1 MDENNK
7 RPKLYVVGESENGI
21 TEIPDDSGRKRAD
34 EAKRKIARNIKR
46 IDKNRSFN
54 NVSLSPVACG
64 IIVALI
70 FILVYIVADI
80 SSGGF
85 IYTANGRFVS
95 LFADKTSKNFSVST
109 NSDDVYEFDSYKNEL
124 VLLTENGI
132 SFIDKSGKVSA
143 SQQYSYSSPSV
154 EISGDN
160 VAVYDR
166 SNTAFSLMNNKKI
179 YYQNKSEKRIIDF
192 AMSEKSNYAVAVK
205 DEKAKSILYGY
216 DSRGNVIYQWNCP
229 KGYISDVIITPSG
242 GKVAVTVIDA
252 VNAVLC
258 STIYILD
265 FEYNSAYAQFDYNGE
280 TVLGT
285 KFLTDRKI
293 QVITDKNVYCI
304 SGKEQKVAYEYGTS
318 DICYRDFSNR
328 YTAVIT
334 KDYSHDD
341 LYTLTVFGSN
351 GKLKSTVQLEG
362 KVRGL
367 SAADKSIAVLFSDKT
382 ETYSGRC
389 KLVGTVGNINHY
401 DDIVLIGNF
410 VYVLSSDS
418 IKKYPA
424 YGSVENIVI
433 EEETA

>member
-1 MDENNK
+1 MDDNNK
-7 RPKLYVVGESENGI
+7 RPRLYVVGESDDGI
-21 TEIPDDSGRKRAD
+21 TEIPDDSGRKRTD

-46 IDKNRSFN
+46 IDENRRGNFAG
-54 NVSLSPVACG
+54 LSPVACG
-64 IIVALI
+64 IIIALI
-70 FILVYIVADI
+70 FILIYVVADI
-80 SSGGF
+80 STGGF
-85 IYTANGRFVS
+85 IYNANGRFVS
-95 LFADKTSKNFSVST
+95 LFADKTSDNFSVSI
-109 NSDDVYEFDSYKNEL
+109 NSDDVYEFDSYKNEIL
-124 VLLTENGI
+124 LLTENGI
-132 SFIDKSGKVSA
+132 SFIGKSGEVSA

-154 EISGDN
+154 EINGDN

-166 SNTAFSLMNNKKI
+166 SNTSFSLMNNKKI
-179 YYQNKSEKRIIDF
+179 YYQDKFDNRIIDF
-192 AMSEKSNYAVAVK
+192 AISEKSNYAIAVK

-216 DSRGNVIYQWNCP
+216 DARGNIIYQWNCP

-265 FEYNSAYAQFDYNGE
+265 FEYDSAYAQFDYTGE

-285 KFLTDRKI
+285 KFLNNRKI
-293 QVITDKNVYCI
+293 QVVTDKNVYCI
-304 SGKEQKVAYEYGTS
+304 SGKEQKVSYEYGTS
-318 DICYRDFSNR
+318 DICYRDFSGR
-328 YTAVIT
+328 FTAVIT

-341 LYTLTVFGSN
+341 FYTLSVFGLN
-351 GKLKSTVQLEG
+351 GKLRSTVQLEG
-362 KVRGL
+362 KVRGV
-367 SAADKSIAVLFSDKT
+367 SASDKSIAVLFADKT
-382 ETYSGRC
+382 ETYSSGC
-389 KLVGTVGNINHY
+389 KLVGTVDNLNHY

-424 YGSVENIVI
+424 YGSVTTVVV